1 MEAIERRKLTL
12 SKRMKLSSNKISTI
26 LLSRGTGIGMIVILL
41 ILGIRAPL
49 FFDLTNI
56 MTVLKQGSVLTMIA
70 LGLTA
75 VLIGGGFDMGAGA
88 LVQLT
93 CNLSAGLLLAG
104 TSVVLTITSGIAV
117 GLGIGLLNAFLVICI
132 KIPTFVATL
141 GTMFIM
147 QGITSWYNDGKAL
160 TIKVIPG
167 FAELGQGRIA
177 IIPVI
182 FLIVIV
188 VCVILHY
195 FFKHTKTGLRMYA
208 TGENAAAAKLRGL
221 NTKKYLLFS
230 YILSG
235 IILGFTGVLQCSYNY
250 GASAITSGMD
260 FLIQALSAAYL
271 GSTFSKTGEL
281 SVIGTVISG
290 MFIAAL
296 SNALII
302 NGISNQQISGVL
314 GIILI
319 LSILLTVIKKREIG
333 QVTIF

>member
-1 MEAIERRKLTL
+1 MNK
-12 SKRMKLSSNKISTI
+12 SKTQKSINILDI
-26 LLSRGTGIGMIVILL
+26 LLSRGTGIGMILILVILGL
-41 ILGIRAPL
+41 RAPL
-49 FFDLTNI
+49 FFEVTNL
-56 MTVLKQGSVLTMIA
+56 MNVLKQGGVLTLIA

-93 CNLSAGLLLAG
+93 CNTSAGMIIAG
-104 TSVVLTITSGIAV
+104 ISGAIALVSGAAIGIVVGAV
-117 GLGIGLLNAFLVICI
+117 NACLVILL

-141 GTMFIM
+141 GTMFIL
-147 QGITSWYNDGKAL
+147 QGITSWYNGGSAL
-160 TIKVIPG
+160 TIKVTAG
-167 FAELGQGRIA
+167 FSEMGQGRIG
-177 IIPVI
+177 IVPVI
-182 FLIVIV
+182 FIIVIV
-188 VCVILHY
+188 VCAIMNY
-195 FFKHTKTGLRMYA
+195 FFKYTKTGLRMYA
-208 TGENAAAAKLRGL
+208 TGENPAAAKLRGI
-221 NTKKYLLFS
+221 NTSFYLFLS
-230 YILSG
+230 YAISG
-235 IILGFTGVLQCSYNY
+235 CILGLTGVIQCSYNY
-250 GASAITSGMD
+250 GATAVVSGMD

-296 SNALII
+296 SNVLVI

-314 GIILI
+314 GIVLI

>member
-1 MEAIERRKLTL
+1 MV
-12 SKRMKLSSNKISTI
+12 NKIKVNPAGISAI
-26 LLSRGTGIGMIVILL
+26 LLSRGTGIGMIIILC

-93 CNLSAGLLLAG
+93 CNLSAGLIIAG
-104 TSVVLTITSGIAV
+104 TSAAMALTTGVAV
-117 GLGIGLLNAFLVICI
+117 GLCVGLVNAFLVVIV

-141 GTMFIM
+141 GTMFVM
-147 QGITSWYNDGKAL
+147 QGVTSWYNEGKAL

-167 FAELGQGRIA
+167 FSMLGQGRIA
-177 IIPVI
+177 MIPVI
-182 FLIVIV
+182 FLIVIA
-188 VCVILHY
+188 VCIILNY
-195 FFKHTKTGLRMYA
+195 FFKHTRTGLRMYA
-208 TGENAAAAKLRGL
+208 TGENPAAAKLKGL
-221 NTKKYLLFS
+221 NTKKYLLLS
-230 YILSG
+230 YLLSG
-235 IILGFTGVLQCSYNY
+235 LILGFTGVLQCSYNY

-271 GSTFSKTGEL
+271 GSTFSRTGEL

-314 GIILI
+314 GVILI

>member
-1 MEAIERRKLTL
+1 MA
-12 SKRMKLSSNKISTI
+12 NKIKINPAGISAI
-26 LLSRGTGIGMIVILL
+26 LLSRGTGIGMIIILC
-41 ILGIRAPL
+41 ILGMRAPL

-93 CNLSAGLLLAG
+93 CNLSAGLIIAG
-104 TSVVLTITSGIAV
+104 TSAALALTTGVAV
-117 GLGIGLLNAFLVICI
+117 GLCVGLVNAFLVIVVR
-132 KIPTFVATL
+132 IPTFVATL
-141 GTMFIM
+141 GTMFVM
-147 QGITSWYNDGKAL
+147 QGVTSWYNEGKAL

-167 FAELGQGRIA
+167 FAMLGQGRIA

-182 FLIVIV
+182 FLIVIA
-188 VCVILHY
+188 VCIILNY

-208 TGENAAAAKLRGL
+208 TGENPAAAKLKGL
-221 NTKKYLLFS
+221 NTKKYLLLS
-230 YILSG
+230 YLLSG
-235 IILGFTGVLQCSYNY
+235 LILGFTGVLQCSYNY

-271 GSTFSKTGEL
+271 GSTFSRTGEL

-314 GIILI
+314 GVILI

>member
-1 MEAIERRKLTL
+1 LG
-12 SKRMKLSSNKISTI
+12 KRTRTDSAKVGTM
-26 LLSRGTGIGMIVILL
+26 LLSRGTGIGMIVVL
-41 ILGIRAPL
+41 IMLGIRAPL
-49 FFDLTNI
+49 FFDLNNI
-56 MTVLKQGSVLTMIA
+56 MNVLKQGSVLTMIA
-70 LGLTA
+70 IGLTA
-75 VLIGGGFDMGAGA
+75 VLVGGGFDMGAGA

-93 CNLSAGLLLAG
+93 CNLAAGMIIAGAGAVFALTAGITAGL
-104 TSVVLTITSGIAV
+104 AV
-117 GLGIGLLNAFLVICI
+117 GLINAFLVII
-132 KIPTFVATL
+132 VKIPTFVATL
-141 GTMFIM
+141 GTMFVM

-167 FAELGQGRIA
+167 FAMLGQGRIA
-177 IIPVI
+177 VIPVI
-182 FLIVIV
+182 FVIVIV
-188 VCVILHY
+188 LCFILNY

-208 TGENAAAAKLRGL
+208 AGENPAAAKLKGL
-221 NTKKYLLFS
+221 NTRKYLLYS
-230 YILSG
+230 YVLSG
-235 IILGFTGVLQCSYNY
+235 GILGFTGVLQCSYNY
-250 GASAITSGMD
+250 GASAVTSGMD

-281 SVIGTVISG
+281 SMIGTVISG

>member
-1 MEAIERRKLTL
+1 MEVIERGKLTL
-12 SKRMKLSSNKISTI
+12 SKRMKLSSNNIGTI

-104 TSVVLTITSGIAV
+104 TSVVLTITSGLAV
-117 GLGIGLLNAFLVICI
+117 GLGVGLINAFLVICV

-167 FAELGQGRIA
+167 FAELGQGRIS
-177 IIPVI
+177 IIPII

-188 VCVILHY
+188 VCVVLHY

-221 NTKKYLLFS
+221 NTKNIFCYLTYCQELFW
-230 YILSG
+230 G
-235 IILGFTGVLQCSYNY
+235 LQGYY
-250 GASAITSGMD
+250 SAHITMVR
-260 FLIQALSAAYL
+260 LQL
-271 GSTFSKTGEL
+271 
-281 SVIGTVISG
+281 
-290 MFIAAL
+290 
-296 SNALII
+296 
-302 NGISNQQISGVL
+302 
-314 GIILI
+314 
-319 LSILLTVIKKREIG
+319 
-333 QVTIF
+333 QVEWIF

>member
-1 MEAIERRKLTL
+1 MG
-12 SKRMKLSSNKISTI
+12 KRTRTDPAKVGTM
-26 LLSRGTGIGMIVILL
+26 LLSRGTGIGMIVVL
-41 ILGIRAPL
+41 IMLGIRAPL
-49 FFDLTNI
+49 FFDLNNI
-56 MTVLKQGSVLTMIA
+56 MNVLKQGSVLTMIA
-70 LGLTA
+70 IGLTA

-93 CNLSAGLLLAG
+93 CNLAAGMIIAGAGAVFALTAGITAGL
-104 TSVVLTITSGIAV
+104 AV
-117 GLGIGLLNAFLVICI
+117 GLINAFLVII
-132 KIPTFVATL
+132 VKIPTFVATL
-141 GTMFIM
+141 GTMFVM

-167 FAELGQGRIA
+167 FAMLGQGRIA
-177 IIPVI
+177 VIPVI
-182 FLIVIV
+182 FVIVIV
-188 VCVILHY
+188 MCFILNY

-208 TGENAAAAKLRGL
+208 AGENPAAAKLKGL
-221 NTKKYLLFS
+221 NTRKYLLYS
-230 YILSG
+230 YVLSG
-235 IILGFTGVLQCSYNY
+235 GILGFTGVLQCSYNY
-250 GASAITSGMD
+250 GASAVTSGMD

-281 SVIGTVISG
+281 SMIGTVISG

>member
-1 MEAIERRKLTL
+1 MV
-12 SKRMKLSSNKISTI
+12 NKIKINPAGISTI
-26 LLSRGTGIGMIVILL
+26 LLSRGTGIGMIIILCV
-41 ILGIRAPL
+41 LGIRAPL
-49 FFDLTNI
+49 FFDLANI

-93 CNLSAGLLLAG
+93 CNLSAGLIIAG
-104 TSVVLTITSGIAV
+104 TSAALALTTGVAV
-117 GLGIGLLNAFLVICI
+117 GLCVGLINGFLVIVV

-141 GTMFIM
+141 GTMFVM
-147 QGITSWYNDGKAL
+147 QGVTSWYNGGKAL

-167 FAELGQGRIA
+167 FAMLGQGRIA

-188 VCVILHY
+188 VCIILNY
-195 FFKHTKTGLRMYA
+195 FFKHTRTGLRMYA
-208 TGENAAAAKLRGL
+208 TGENPAAAKLKGL
-221 NTKKYLLFS
+221 NTKKYLLLS
-230 YILSG
+230 YLLSG
-235 IILGFTGVLQCSYNY
+235 LILGFTGVLQCSYNY

-271 GSTFSKTGEL
+271 GSTFSRTGEL

-302 NGISNQQISGVL
+302 NGTSNQQISGVL
-314 GIILI
+314 GVILI

>member
-1 MEAIERRKLTL
+1 MV
-12 SKRMKLSSNKISTI
+12 NKIKVNPAGISAI
-26 LLSRGTGIGMIVILL
+26 LLSRGTGIGMIIILC

-93 CNLSAGLLLAG
+93 CNLSAGLIIAG
-104 TSVVLTITSGIAV
+104 TSAAMALTTGVAV
-117 GLGIGLLNAFLVICI
+117 GLCVGLVNAFLVVIV

-141 GTMFIM
+141 GTMFVM
-147 QGITSWYNDGKAL
+147 QGVTSWYNEGKAL

-167 FAELGQGRIA
+167 FSMLGQGRIA
-177 IIPVI
+177 MIPVI
-182 FLIVIV
+182 FLIVIA
-188 VCVILHY
+188 VCIILNY
-195 FFKHTKTGLRMYA
+195 FFKHTRTGLRMYA
-208 TGENAAAAKLRGL
+208 TGENPGAAKLKGL
-221 NTKKYLLFS
+221 NTKKYLLLS
-230 YILSG
+230 YLLSG
-235 IILGFTGVLQCSYNY
+235 LILGFTGVLQCSYNY

-271 GSTFSKTGEL
+271 GSTFSRTGEL

-314 GIILI
+314 GVILI

>member
-1 MEAIERRKLTL
+1 MG
-12 SKRMKLSSNKISTI
+12 KRTRTDSAKVGTM
-26 LLSRGTGIGMIVILL
+26 LLSRGTGIGMIVVL
-41 ILGIRAPL
+41 IMLGIRAPL
-49 FFDLTNI
+49 FFDLNNI
-56 MTVLKQGSVLTMIA
+56 MNVLKQGSVLTMIA
-70 LGLTA
+70 IGLTA
-75 VLIGGGFDMGAGA
+75 VLVGGGFDMGAGA

-93 CNLSAGLLLAG
+93 CNLAAGMIIAGAGAVFALTAGITAGL
-104 TSVVLTITSGIAV
+104 AV
-117 GLGIGLLNAFLVICI
+117 GLINAFLVII
-132 KIPTFVATL
+132 VKIPTFVATL
-141 GTMFIM
+141 GTMFVM

-167 FAELGQGRIA
+167 FAMLGQGRIA
-177 IIPVI
+177 VIPVI
-182 FLIVIV
+182 FVIVIV
-188 VCVILHY
+188 LCFILNY

-208 TGENAAAAKLRGL
+208 AGENPAAAKLKGL
-221 NTKKYLLFS
+221 NTRKYLLYS
-230 YILSG
+230 YVLSG
-235 IILGFTGVLQCSYNY
+235 GILGFTGVLQCSYNY
-250 GASAITSGMD
+250 GASAVTSGMD

-281 SVIGTVISG
+281 SMIGTVISG

>member
-1 MEAIERRKLTL
+1 MA
-12 SKRMKLSSNKISTI
+12 NKIKINPAGINTI
-26 LLSRGTGIGMIVILL
+26 LLSRGTGIGMIIILC

-49 FFDLTNI
+49 FFDLANI

-93 CNLSAGLLLAG
+93 CNLSAGLIIAG
-104 TSVVLTITSGIAV
+104 TSALLALTTGVAV
-117 GLGIGLLNAFLVICI
+117 GLCVGLVNGFLVII
-132 KIPTFVATL
+132 VKIPTFVATL
-141 GTMFIM
+141 GTMFVM
-147 QGITSWYNDGKAL
+147 QGVTSWYNEGKAL

-167 FAELGQGRIA
+167 FAMLGQGRIA
-177 IIPVI
+177 MIPVI
-182 FLIVIV
+182 FLIVIA
-188 VCVILHY
+188 VCIILNY
-195 FFKHTKTGLRMYA
+195 FFKHTRTGLRMYA
-208 TGENAAAAKLRGL
+208 TGENPAAAKLKGL
-221 NTKKYLLFS
+221 NTKKYLLLS
-230 YILSG
+230 YLLSG
-235 IILGFTGVLQCSYNY
+235 LILGFTGVLQCSYNY

-271 GSTFSKTGEL
+271 GSTFSRTGEL

-314 GIILI
+314 GLILI

>member
-1 MEAIERRKLTL
+1 M
-12 SKRMKLSSNKISTI
+12 
-26 LLSRGTGIGMIVILL
+26 LLSRGTGIGMIVVL
-41 ILGIRAPL
+41 IMLGIRAPL
-49 FFDLTNI
+49 FFDLNNI
-56 MTVLKQGSVLTMIA
+56 MNVLKQGSVLTMIA
-70 LGLTA
+70 IGLTA
-75 VLIGGGFDMGAGA
+75 VLVGGGFDMGAGA

-93 CNLSAGLLLAG
+93 CNLAAGMIIAGAGAVFALTAGITAGL
-104 TSVVLTITSGIAV
+104 AV
-117 GLGIGLLNAFLVICI
+117 GLINAFLVII
-132 KIPTFVATL
+132 VKIPTFVATL
-141 GTMFIM
+141 GTMFVM

-167 FAELGQGRIA
+167 FAMLGQGRIA
-177 IIPVI
+177 VIPVI
-182 FLIVIV
+182 FVIVIV
-188 VCVILHY
+188 LCFILNY

-208 TGENAAAAKLRGL
+208 AGENPAAAKLKGL
-221 NTKKYLLFS
+221 NTRKYLLYS
-230 YILSG
+230 YVLSG
-235 IILGFTGVLQCSYNY
+235 GILGFTGVLQCSYNY
-250 GASAITSGMD
+250 GASAVTSGMD

-281 SVIGTVISG
+281 SMIGTVISG

>member
-1 MEAIERRKLTL
+1 MDRNKKYNSAQI
-12 SKRMKLSSNKISTI
+12 SKI
-26 LLSRGTGIGMIVILL
+26 LLSRGTGLGMIIILCL
-41 ILGIRAPL
+41 LGFRAPL
-49 FFDLTNI
+49 FFELSNI

-88 LVQLT
+88 LVQFT
-93 CNLSAGLLLAG
+93 CNLSAGLLIAG
-104 TSVVLTITSGIAV
+104 TSVVLTITSGIVV
-117 GLGIGLLNAFLVICI
+117 GLGVGLLNAFLVII
-132 KIPTFVATL
+132 VKIPTFVATL

-147 QGITSWYNDGKAL
+147 QGFTSWYNDGKAL
-160 TIKVIPG
+160 TIKVIDG
-167 FAELGQGRIA
+167 FVVLGQGRIA
-177 IIPVI
+177 VIPVI
-182 FLIVIV
+182 FLIVII
-188 VCVILHY
+188 VCIIMHL
-195 FFKHTKTGLRMYA
+195 FFKHTRTGLRMYA
-208 TGENAAAAKLRGL
+208 TGENPAAARLRGL
-221 NTKKYLLFS
+221 NTKKYLLLS
-230 YILSG
+230 YVLSG

>member
-1 MEAIERRKLTL
+1 MV
-12 SKRMKLSSNKISTI
+12 NKIKINPAGISTI
-26 LLSRGTGIGMIVILL
+26 LLSRGTGIGMIIILCV
-41 ILGIRAPL
+41 LGIRAPL
-49 FFDLTNI
+49 FFDLANI

-93 CNLSAGLLLAG
+93 CNLSAGLIIAG
-104 TSVVLTITSGIAV
+104 TSAALALTTGVAV
-117 GLGIGLLNAFLVICI
+117 GLCVGLINGFLVIVV

-141 GTMFIM
+141 GTMFVM
-147 QGITSWYNDGKAL
+147 QGVTSWYNGGKAL

-167 FAELGQGRIA
+167 FAMLGQGRIA

-188 VCVILHY
+188 VSIILNY
-195 FFKHTKTGLRMYA
+195 FFKHTRTGLRMYA
-208 TGENAAAAKLRGL
+208 TGENPAAAKLKGL
-221 NTKKYLLFS
+221 NTKKYLLLS
-230 YILSG
+230 YLLSG
-235 IILGFTGVLQCSYNY
+235 VILGFTGVLQCSYNY

-271 GSTFSKTGEL
+271 GSTFSRTGEL

-302 NGISNQQISGVL
+302 NGTSNQQISGVL
-314 GIILI
+314 GVILI

>member
-1 MEAIERRKLTL
+1 MV
-12 SKRMKLSSNKISTI
+12 NKIKVNPAGISAI
-26 LLSRGTGIGMIVILL
+26 LLSRGTGIGMIIILC

-93 CNLSAGLLLAG
+93 CNLSAGLIIAG
-104 TSVVLTITSGIAV
+104 TSAALALTTGVAV
-117 GLGIGLLNAFLVICI
+117 GLCVGLVNAFLVVIV

-141 GTMFIM
+141 GTMFVM
-147 QGITSWYNDGKAL
+147 QGVTSWYNEGKAL

-167 FAELGQGRIA
+167 FSMLGQGRIA
-177 IIPVI
+177 MIPVI
-182 FLIVIV
+182 FLIVIA
-188 VCVILHY
+188 VCIILNY
-195 FFKHTKTGLRMYA
+195 FFKHTRTGLRMYA
-208 TGENAAAAKLRGL
+208 TGENPAAAKLKGL
-221 NTKKYLLFS
+221 NTKKYLLLS
-230 YILSG
+230 YLLSG
-235 IILGFTGVLQCSYNY
+235 LILGFTGVLQCSYNY

-271 GSTFSKTGEL
+271 GSTFSRTGEL

-314 GIILI
+314 GVILI